1 MKIKHQFLL
10 SQGLILQGLI
20 QGSTDL
26 GTQKLKYK
34 PVLEKLQFIQD
45 LWLEKYK
52 NGYLTIYSNGVTDE
66 NPLIYEDV
74 LAYVRI
80 IDDMVATYSKYSS
93 DKAIKAISMN
103 GILTIAIIL
112 NSAYCFYSVN
122 NRIKKPVYALLKE
135 FRDMDLIGKDLAGD
149 IGLSKKD
156 EISIMASYI
165 DELVYDSLTKVYNR
179 RSGIPK
185 LSKMLDGIDSIN
197 VTMSLCYVDIDGLK
211 QVNDALGHKYGD
223 DLILTVIGVIKRL
236 IREDDFV
243 IRLGG
248 DEFLIVFKN
257 ADINVAKNI
266 WNRISEAYC
275 EINKSLEKP
284 YIISVSH
291 GIVCYDRK
299 NKY

>member
-10 SQGLILQGLI
+10 SQGLILQGII

-45 LWLEKYK
+45 LWLEKYE

-165 DELVYDSLTKVYNR
+165 DELVYDGLTKVYNR

>member
-165 DELVYDSLTKVYNR
+165 DELVYDGLTKVYNR

-223 DLILTVIGVIKRL
+223 DLILTVIDVIKRL

>member
-80 IDDMVATYSKYSS
+80 IDDMVATYSKFSS

-165 DELVYDSLTKVYNR
+165 DELVYDGLTKVYNR

>member
-165 DELVYDSLTKVYNR
+165 DELVYDGLTKVYNR

-266 WNRISEAYC
+266 WNWISEAYC

>member
-165 DELVYDSLTKVYNR
+165 DELVYDGLTKVYNR

-257 ADINVAKNI
+257 ADINVAKKHM
-266 WNRISEAYC
+266 E
-275 EINKSLEKP
+275 
-284 YIISVSH
+284 
-291 GIVCYDRK
+291 
-299 NKY
+299 

>member
-165 DELVYDSLTKVYNR
+165 DELVYDGLTKVYNR

>member
-165 DELVYDSLTKVYNR
+165 DELVYDGLTKIYNR

>member
-165 DELVYDSLTKVYNR
+165 DELVYDGLTKVYNR

-243 IRLGG
+243 IRLGE